1 MSKFKELKDYVRGH
15 IPQIVGTV
23 AGIIAV
29 ILVCVIIIILNS
41 EVKNDNGQIETIKKQ
56 ALETTIKNEETKE
69 TVTKQIEATTKT
81 DGTTTE
87 EISKEEDT
95 TEQATK
101 KQEETKRQQEAATNV
116 QVVTTQQHTTTKA
129 QTVVQPTTKK
139 QEATTKK
146 PETPTTP
153 PRGKNGVILEE
164 LSFIRR
170 QGITNVPKTHEEAKR
185 QITKVGVIPA
195 YGIVYT
201 SPNLVQNNIFNNEIT
216 FQKTLESEIISIYG
230 QPVTSYYDEN
240 RNDKYIVYQY
250 GYYAN
255 GVKEEIIYIVF
266 GFANELDMKLGAIGI
281 GNIDDLDIEKHFK

>member
-1 MSKFKELKDYVRGH
+1 MSRLKELKNYVKEH
-15 IPQIVGTV
+15 IPQIVGTI

-29 ILVCVIIIILNS
+29 LLIGAIVILSISGDEEDKSKVTSAEKSASENITSEKNTTQKSTTKKTPETTIENETSDEETTDGEKTDKETTTKSSQVIQYTTS
-41 EVKNDNGQIETIKKQ
+41 RV
-56 ALETTIKNEETKE
+56 LETTKSQKT
-69 TVTKQIEATTKT
+69 TVQQTT
-81 DGTTTE
+81 
-87 EISKEEDT
+87 
-95 TEQATK
+95 A
-101 KQEETKRQQEAATNV
+101 
-116 QVVTTQQHTTTKA
+116 
-129 QTVVQPTTKK
+129 KK

-146 PETPTTP
+146 QEKPTTP

-164 LSFIRR
+164 LSFVRR
-170 QGITNVPKTHEEAKR
+170 QGTTNVPKTHEEAKK
-185 QITKVGVIPA
+185 QITTVGVIPA

-230 QPVTSYYDEN
+230 QPVTSYYDN
-240 RNDKYIVYQY
+240 NKNKYIVYQY

-266 GFANELDMKLGAIGI
+266 GFANALDMKLGAIGI